1 MLSETAIRLAKA
13 AKARKLFDG
22 GGLYLLLTPAGG
34 KLWRFKYRYGG
45 REKLLALGAYPGA
58 GLKQARAAR
67 DDARRLLAAGTDP
80 AAARKAAQAAWLSRD
95 TENFEAV
102 AREWFGKFSAG
113 WAVGHAATIMRRLER
128 DVFPWLGTRP
138 TREITPLELLNVLR
152 RVEGRGTLETAHR
165 IHQVCGQVFRYAIA
179 TGRAQ
184 RDPCTDLRG
193 ALPPVPPRHH
203 AALTRPADVGAL
215 LRAINGYHGSFVVQ
229 CALQLAPLVFVRAGE
244 LRRAEWAEF
253 DLAEALW
260 RIPAARMKMRQEHLV
275 PLARQAVEILHQ
287 LQPVTGSGRYVFPS
301 ARTAVRPMSEN
312 AVTAALRRMGYERG
326 EMTGH
331 GFRTVAS
338 TLLNELGWP
347 GDVIERQLAHAERDN
362 VRNAYNRAEYWAERQ
377 RMMQSW
383 ADYLGGLA
391 GTGTVMAADGPST
404 NSGRFKA

>member
-1 MLSETAIRLAKA
+1 
-13 AKARKLFDG
+13 
-22 GGLYLLLTPAGG
+22 
-34 KLWRFKYRYGG
+34 
-45 REKLLALGAYPGA
+45 
-58 GLKQARAAR
+58 
-67 DDARRLLAAGTDP
+67 
-80 AAARKAAQAAWLSRD
+80 
-95 TENFEAV
+95 
-102 AREWFGKFSAG
+102 
-113 WAVGHAATIMRRLER
+113 MRRLER
-128 DVFPWLGTRP
+128 DVFPWLSTRP
-138 TREITPLELLNVLR
+138 AREITPLELLSVLR

-193 ALPPVPPRHH
+193 ALPPVPPSHH

-215 LRAINGYHGSFVVQ
+215 LRAINGYRGSFVVQ
-229 CALQLAPLVFVRAGE
+229 CALRLAPLVFVRAGE
-244 LRRAEWAEF
+244 LRRAEWSEF
-253 DLAEALW
+253 DLAAAVW

-275 PLARQAVEILHQ
+275 PLARQAVELLQQ
-287 LQPVTGSGRYVFPS
+287 LQPITGSGRYVFPS